1 MTATFDVLVIGG
13 GATGAGLLRDLS
25 RRGLHCLLVEK
36 GDLGSGTSGRY
47 HGLLHSG
54 GRYVAK
60 DPSAARECIAEN
72 RILRRIAPACI
83 EDTGGWFVATPH
95 DPDDYVDGF
104 AAACAATGVDCEE
117 RPAAEL
123 LRREPALHPGI
134 RRAFRV
140 PDATLEPWQLIEANL
155 ADARAHGAEAWPY
168 RRLVGFDRR
177 GDRLLAARIAD
188 AQGGEEQVSA
198 ACFVSATGA
207 WAGGVAALAGAE
219 VKMSPGKGTMLVFN
233 ERMTDTVVNRCHR
246 PGDGDIMCPV
256 HTVAILGTTD
266 ILVDDPDHFEITS
279 AEVVELLAEGEK
291 LFPGL
296 SRRRL
301 LRAYGGVRPLYKP
314 PEPPEP
320 SEAAGSVGAGGAAG
334 AGSGGGDRAISRS
347 HYVIDHAAADGIA
360 GFVSIV
366 GGKLTTYRLM
376 AEQTADLVCRK
387 LGLAEASTTA
397 REVLPDQGDRRHY
410 WLGDRL
416 AEHEADGGGDADLI
430 CECEFVTR
438 AGLERFLD
446 QRWPCSLDDV
456 RRGTRL
462 GMGPCQGGFCTFR
475 AAGIVAQ
482 RLATG
487 RDAAGSGEGGIA
499 AAADAATVGFL
510 RERYKGGR
518 PIAWGR
524 QLQELWMTSGLYW
537 GTLGVA
543 GIPGPSRTSPDGRG
557 TRAAR

>member
-1 MTATFDVLVIGG
+1 MAGAYDVLVIGG

-25 RRGLHCLLVEK
+25 RRGLRCLLVEK

-54 GRYVAK
+54 GRYVGK

-72 RILRRIAPACI
+72 RVLRRIAPACI
-83 EDTGGWFVATPH
+83 EDTGGWFVATPD
-95 DPDDYVDGF
+95 DPDAYVDGF
-104 AAACAATGVDCEE
+104 AAACAASGVDCQEA
-117 RPAAEL
+117 PVVEL
-123 LRREPALHPGI
+123 LRREPALDPAI

-155 ADARAHGAEAWPY
+155 ADARARGADAWVY
-168 RRLVGFDRR
+168 RRLVGFERD
-177 GDRLLAARIAD
+177 GDRLLAARVAD
-188 AQGGEEQVSA
+188 ASGSVERVAA

-219 VKMSPGKGTMLVFN
+219 VHMSPGKGTMLVFN

-266 ILVDDPDHFEITS
+266 IQVADPDHYEITR

-296 SRRRL
+296 RQRRL
-301 LRAYGGVRPLYKP
+301 LRAYGGVRPLYRP
-314 PEPPEP
+314 PEVVPASGPA
-320 SEAAGSVGAGGAAG
+320 EAAD
-334 AGSGGGDRAISRS
+334 GGDRAISRS
-347 HYVIDHAAADGIA
+347 HFVIDHEPADGIA
-360 GFVSIV
+360 NFVSIV

-376 AEQTADLVCRK
+376 AEETADLTCRK
-387 LGLAEASTTA
+387 LGLREPCTTA
-397 REVLPDQGDRRHY
+397 REVLPEQGSRRHY

-416 AEHEADGGGDADLI
+416 AAHEAAGGGDADLI

-446 QRWPCSLDDV
+446 ARWPCSLDDV

-475 AAGIVAQ
+475 AAGLVAQ
-482 RLATG
+482 RLAATG
-487 RDAAGSGEGGIA
+487 DPQADRQGGIA
-499 AAADAATVGFL
+499 AAADAAVSGFL
-510 RERYKGGR
+510 EERFKGGR
-518 PIAWGR
+518 PICWGR
-524 QLQELWMTSGLYW
+524 QLQELWMVSGLYW
-537 GTLGVA
+537 GTLGV
-543 GIPGPSRTSPDGRG
+543 GQP
-557 TRAAR
+557 AALDAQG